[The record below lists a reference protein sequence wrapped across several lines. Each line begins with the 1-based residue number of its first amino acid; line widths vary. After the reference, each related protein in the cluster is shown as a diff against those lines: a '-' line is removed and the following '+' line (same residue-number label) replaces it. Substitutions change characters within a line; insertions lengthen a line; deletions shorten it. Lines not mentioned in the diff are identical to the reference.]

1 MKKKSISLIIFLM
14 TFALLGV
21 MAMQYYFIRE
31 AYIQES
37 QLFDE
42 KVNTSLAKVAS
53 EIEKL
58 EVLDFAKTQSKVN
71 QEKYI
76 AEQKKQQKL
85 AQQVKIQQQIDQL
98 RLKQHA
104 TYQKFKDADEDLKSR
119 YPNVTPIEN
128 WFYETYFNIPQN
140 RKYIQIRI
148 EQEPIAGTML
158 ANTYVVVSAS
168 RAVPRVPAKDDSV
181 RYVISDFDLTGLIT
195 WYRIA
200 TLPPKEDVK
209 ITHPKQESHPTHH

>member
-85 AQQVKIQQQIDQL
+85 AAAGQDP
-98 RLKQHA
+98 
-104 TYQKFKDADEDLKSR
+104 TADR
-119 YPNVTPIEN
+119 PTAA
-128 WFYETYFNIPQN
+128 ETACY
-140 RKYIQIRI
+140 
-148 EQEPIAGTML
+148 
-158 ANTYVVVSAS
+158 
-168 RAVPRVPAKDDSV
+168 
-181 RYVISDFDLTGLIT
+181 
-195 WYRIA
+195 
-200 TLPPKEDVK
+200 LPKV
-209 ITHPKQESHPTHH
+209 